1 MALSESSLQIQSER
15 WDDRVKSL
23 NNVLSTA
30 APPGNQAANGENKM
44 KFKKYSIRLAILL
57 LSCFLLACSSTNL
70 IKDIQ
75 LSSYA
80 QKQQLHEI
88 INMLQ
93 PRLDEG
99 DTLSSFQL
107 FLLAASYNGIRN
119 YSKALATTDLLQKQI
134 DQGDRGYAGADMT
147 VYPQILRGS
156 IYLDQGEPQKAIEEG
171 TLAYKLLH
179 EDGRDRQNFY
189 TSQLISIYDFLGVAH
204 ALAGNKAD
212 AQKIADSLQN
222 VSITVMNGP
231 EKYSALARIYMAL
244 KEYDNALRA
253 IRNPDAKVTGLIT
266 AFFDQT
272 FQEIPNLYILSK
284 SLYETGNIKEAKEGY
299 GQLLGHPQIE
309 QIGGIYWIVLLDRAK
324 IALAEGQKSDA
335 EDMLK
340 KAIDVIEKQRSSINS
355 EAGRIGFVGDKQ
367 TAYAEL
373 TALLL
378 VDSRYAEAFAYV
390 ERAKARALVDLLASQ
405 KDIKVR
411 GGQTE
416 QIKTTLAQID
426 KVEDTLAVVAQVED
440 KENQNKSRAVVLALK
455 KDLQEKAPELA
466 ALVSVTTPA
475 TAEIQSKIQDD
486 ETLLEYYYAGKEW
499 YVFILTDKTIVAQK
513 LPIADLEKNIDALRK
528 NIMTRNLPEFN
539 QYSQTLYRQI
549 FTSAAPAIK
558 TKKLIIV
565 PHGSLHY
572 LPFAALSDGN
582 EYLIDRFSIRM
593 LPSASVLSF
602 LKERAKQED
611 RGALIFGNPKLDDP
625 KYDLKFAQDEAL
637 AIGKIIPKS
646 NVLLRSEASK
656 TNLLNLGSEYSVIHL
671 AVHGVFDPDRPL
683 NSALLLAA
691 DRNNDG
697 LLRAGDLY
705 NLSLSADLVTLSA
718 CETALGKV
726 ATGDD
731 VVGFTR
737 GFLYAGAHS
746 LISSLWQV
754 DDEATSDLMVNFY
767 TNLSKMSKD
776 EALQQAQLKVKKQY
790 PHPYYWAAFLLT
802 GSAI

>member
-1 MALSESSLQIQSER
+1 
-15 WDDRVKSL
+15 
-23 NNVLSTA
+23 
-30 APPGNQAANGENKM
+30 M
-44 KFKKYSIRLAILL
+44 KLKKYSARLAILL
-57 LSCFLLACSSTNL
+57 LSCFFVACSLS
-70 IKDIQ
+70 KDIR

-80 QKQQLHEI
+80 QKQQIHEI

-107 FLLAASYNGIRN
+107 YLLAAAYNGIRN
-119 YSKALATTDLLQKQI
+119 YSKALVTIDLLQKQV
-134 DQGDRGYAGADMT
+134 DKGDRTFVGSDLT
-147 VYPQILRGS
+147 VYPQILRGYV
-156 IYLDQGEPQKAIEEG
+156 YLDQGEPQKAIQEG

-179 EDGRDRQNFY
+179 EEGRERKGFY
-189 TSQLISIYDFLGVAH
+189 ISQLIDIYDVLGVAN
-204 ALAGNKAD
+204 ALVGNRAN
-212 AQKIADSLQN
+212 AQIIANSLQN

-231 EKYSALARIYMAL
+231 PKYSSLARIYMAL

-253 IRNPDAKVTGLIT
+253 IRNQDAKVTGLVT
-266 AFFDQT
+266 AFYDQT
-272 FQEIPNLYILSK
+272 FQEIPKLFILSK

-299 GQLLGHPQIE
+299 DQLLGHPQTE

-324 IALAEGQKSDA
+324 IALAEGQKSVA

-378 VDSRYAEAFAYV
+378 AEGRYAEAFAYV
-390 ERAKARALVDLLASQ
+390 ERAKARVLVDLLASQ
-405 KDIKVR
+405 KDINVR
-411 GGQTE
+411 GEQTE
-416 QIKTTLAQID
+416 QIKITLAQLTKAEYDI
-426 KVEDTLAVVAQVED
+426 TVVTQSAED
-440 KENQNKSRAVVLALK
+440 KESQNKTRSVVLKLK

-466 ALVSVTTPA
+466 ALVSVTTPD
-475 TAEIQSKIQDD
+475 TAEIQNTIKDD
-486 ETLLEYYYAGKEW
+486 ETLLEYYCAGKEW
-499 YVFILTDKTIVAQK
+499 YIFVLTKKTIVAQK
-513 LPIADLEKNIDALRK
+513 LRVADLEKNIDVLRK
-528 NIMTRNLPEFN
+528 NITAQNLPDFN
-539 QYSQTLYRQI
+539 QYSQMLYHQI
-549 FTSAAPAIK
+549 FSLAAPAIK
-558 TKKLIIV
+558 TNKLIIV

-572 LPFAALSDGN
+572 LPFAALYDGN

-602 LKERAKQED
+602 LKERANQED

-625 KYDLKFAQDEAL
+625 KYDLKFAHDEAL
-637 AIGKIIPKS
+637 AISRIIPKS
-646 NVLLRSEASK
+646 DVLLRSEASK
-656 TNLLNLGSEYSVIHL
+656 TNLQKFGSKYSIIHL
-671 AVHGVFDPDRPL
+671 AVHGVFDIDKPL

-691 DRNNDG
+691 DRINDG
-697 LLRAGDLY
+697 LLRAGDIY

-737 GFLYAGAHS
+737 GFLYAGARS

-754 DDEATSDLMVNFY
+754 DDETTRDIMVNFY
-767 TNLSKMSKD
+767 TNLSKMNKD
-776 EALQQAQLKVKKQY
+776 EALRQAQLKVKNQY
-790 PHPYYWAAFLLT
+790 RHPYYWAAFLLT
-802 GSAI
+802 GSAM

>member
-1 MALSESSLQIQSER
+1 
-15 WDDRVKSL
+15 
-23 NNVLSTA
+23 
-30 APPGNQAANGENKM
+30 M
-44 KFKKYSIRLAILL
+44 KHKKYSTRLAILL
-57 LSCFLLACSSTNL
+57 LSCFLLAFSFG
-70 IKDIQ
+70 DIT
-75 LSSYA
+75 LSRYA

-99 DTLSSFQL
+99 NTLSSFQL
-107 FLLAASYNGIRN
+107 YLLAASYNGIRN
-119 YSKALATTDLLQKQI
+119 YSKAIITIDLLQKQI
-134 DQGDRGYAGADMT
+134 DQGDRSLVGSDLT

-156 IYLDQGEPQKAIEEG
+156 IYLDQGEPKKAIEEG

-179 EDGRDRQNFY
+179 EEERERQNFY
-189 TSQLISIYDFLGVAH
+189 TSQLIDIYDFLGVAY

-212 AQKIADSLQN
+212 AQKIANSLQN

-231 EKYSALARIYMAL
+231 PKYSALARIYMAL

-253 IRNPDAKVTGLIT
+253 IKNPDAKVTGLVT
-266 AFFDQT
+266 AFFNQT
-272 FQEIPNLYILSK
+272 FQEIPKLYILSK

-299 GQLLGHPQIE
+299 DQLLGHPQIE

-324 IALAEGQKSDA
+324 ISLVEGQKSVA

-378 VDSRYAEAFAYV
+378 ADRRYAAAFAYV

-405 KDIKVR
+405 KDINVR
-411 GGQTE
+411 GGQPQ
-416 QIKTTLAQID
+416 QIKTTLAQLD
-426 KVEDTLAVVAQVED
+426 KVEDNLAVVAQVAD

-455 KDLQEKAPELA
+455 KDLQEKEPELA
-466 ALVSVTTPA
+466 TLVTVTTPA
-475 TAEIQSKIQDD
+475 TAEIQSKLTPE
-486 ETLLEYYYAGKEW
+486 ETLLEYYFTGKNW
-499 YVFILTDKTIVAQK
+499 YVFILTSGSITAQK
-513 LPIADLEKNIDALRK
+513 LPITDLERNIEALRK
-528 NIMTRNLPEFN
+528 TITAHNSIG
-539 QYSQTLYRQI
+539 YSQYTQALHRQL
-549 FTSAAPAIK
+549 FAPIAPVIK

-565 PHGSLHY
+565 PHGALHY
-572 LPFAALSDGN
+572 LPFSALSDGK
-582 EYLIDRFSIRM
+582 EYLIDRFSLRT

-602 LKERAKQED
+602 LQARTKKTEA
-611 RGALIFGNPKLDDP
+611 GTALILGNPNLGNP

-637 AIGKIIPKS
+637 AIRKILPKS
-646 NVLLRSEASK
+646 KVL
-656 TNLLNLGSEYSVIHL
+656 LGSEATETSLKTYGSQYSFIHL
-671 AVHGVFDPDRPL
+671 AAHGTFDMDKPL
-683 NSALLLAA
+683 NSALLLAK
-691 DRNNDG
+691 DKDNDG
-697 LLRAGDLY
+697 ILRAGDLY
-705 NLSLSADLVTLSA
+705 NLSLNADLVTLSA

-737 GFLYAGAHS
+737 GFLYAGARS

-754 DDEATSDLMVNFY
+754 DDQATRDLMVNFY
-767 TNLSKMSKD
+767 NNLSKMSKD
-776 EALQQAQLKVKKQY
+776 EALRQAQRKVKKQY
-790 PHPYYWAAFLLT
+790 PHPYYWAAFMLT

>member
-1 MALSESSLQIQSER
+1 
-15 WDDRVKSL
+15 
-23 NNVLSTA
+23 
-30 APPGNQAANGENKM
+30 M
-44 KFKKYSIRLAILL
+44 KLKKYPTLLAILF
-57 LSCFLLACSSTNL
+57 LSCFLLAFSF
-70 IKDIQ
+70 KDIKI
-75 LSSYA
+75 SRYA
-80 QKQQLHEI
+80 QKQQIHEI
-88 INMLQ
+88 INTLQ
-93 PRLDEG
+93 PSLDEG

-107 FLLAASYNGIRN
+107 YLLAASYSGIRN

-134 DQGDRGYAGADMT
+134 DKGDRTYVGSDIT

-156 IYLDQGEPQKAIEEG
+156 IYLDQGEFQKAVQEG
-171 TLAYKLLH
+171 DLAFKLLH
-179 EDGRDRQNFY
+179 EEGRNKSGLY
-189 TSQLISIYDFLGVAH
+189 TSQLINIYDILGVSH
-204 ALAGNKAD
+204 ALAGNKVD
-212 AQKIADSLQN
+212 AQRIAQSLQN
-222 VSITVMNGP
+222 VRIPGITGP
-231 EKYSALARIYMAL
+231 EKYSALGRIYMAL
-244 KEYDNALRA
+244 KEYDHALSA
-253 IRNPDAKVTGLIT
+253 IRNPDSKVTGLAT
-266 AFFDQT
+266 AFYDQT

-284 SLYETGNIKEAKEGY
+284 SLYETGNIKEATEGY
-299 GQLLGHPQIE
+299 DQLLGHPQIE

-324 IALAEGQKSDA
+324 IALTEGRKSAA

-367 TAYAEL
+367 AAYAEL

-378 VDSRYAEAFAYV
+378 ADGRYAEAFAYV

-405 KDIKVR
+405 KDINVR

-416 QIKTTLAQID
+416 QIKTTLAELTKAENDLTVVVQAD
-426 KVEDTLAVVAQVED
+426 K
-440 KENQNKSRAVVLALK
+440 KEGQSKTRSVVLALK

-466 ALVSVTTPA
+466 SLVSVTTPA
-475 TAEIQSKIQDD
+475 TAEIQSKIKDD
-486 ETLLEYYYAGKEW
+486 ETLLEYYSAGKEW
-499 YVFILTDKTIVAQK
+499 YVFILTGKTIVAQK
-513 LPIADLEKNIDALRK
+513 LPVADLEKNIDALRE
-528 NIMTRNLPEFN
+528 NIKTRNLPEFN
-539 QYSQTLYRQI
+539 QYSRTLYHQI
-549 FTSAAPAIK
+549 FTLAAPAIK

-572 LPFAALSDGN
+572 LPFVALSDGK

-637 AIGKIIPKS
+637 AIGRIIPKS

-656 TNLLNLGSEYSVIHL
+656 TNLQYYGSKYSVIHL
-671 AVHGVFDPDRPL
+671 AVHGVFDLDKPL

-697 LLRAGDLY
+697 LLRAADLY

-737 GFLYAGAHS
+737 GFLYAGTRS

-754 DDEATSDLMVNFY
+754 DDEATRDLMVNFY

-776 EALQQAQLKVKKQY
+776 EALRQAQLEVKKQY

-802 GSAI
+802 GSAM

>member
-1 MALSESSLQIQSER
+1 
-15 WDDRVKSL
+15 
-23 NNVLSTA
+23 
-30 APPGNQAANGENKM
+30 M
-44 KFKKYSIRLAILL
+44 KLKKYSTRLAILL
-57 LSCFLLACSSTNL
+57 LSCFFVACSLS
-70 IKDIQ
+70 KDIR

-80 QKQQLHEI
+80 QKQQIHEI

-134 DQGDRGYAGADMT
+134 DKGNRGYVGADLT
-147 VYPQILRGS
+147 VYPQILRGYV
-156 IYLDQGEPQKAIEEG
+156 YLDQGEPQKAIQEG

-179 EDGRDRQNFY
+179 EDGRDSQNFY

-212 AQKIADSLQN
+212 AQKIANSLQN
-222 VSITVMNGP
+222 VSITVMTVMAGP
-231 EKYSALARIYMAL
+231 PKYSALARIYMAL
-244 KEYDNALRA
+244 KEYDNALTA
-253 IRNPDAKVTGLIT
+253 IKNPDAKVTGSIT
-266 AFFDQT
+266 AFYDQT
-272 FQEIPNLYILSK
+272 FQEIPKLYILSK
-284 SLYETGNIKEAKEGY
+284 SLYETGNINEAKEGY

-324 IALAEGQKSDA
+324 IALAEGQKSVA

-367 TAYAEL
+367 AAYAEL

-378 VDSRYAEAFAYV
+378 ADGRYAEAFAYV

-405 KDIKVR
+405 KDINVR

-416 QIKTTLAQID
+416 QIKTTLVQLD
-426 KVEDTLAVVAQVED
+426 KLEDNLAVVAQVED

-466 ALVSVTTPA
+466 ALVSVTTLA
-475 TAEIQSKIQDD
+475 TAEIQSKIKDD
-486 ETLLEYYYAGKEW
+486 ETLLEYYCAGKEW
-499 YVFILTDKTIVAQK
+499 YVFILTGKTIVGQK
-513 LPIADLEKNIDALRK
+513 LPVADLEKNIDALRK
-528 NIMTRNLPEFN
+528 NITTRNLPEFN
-539 QYSQTLYRQI
+539 QYSWTLYRQI
-549 FTSAAPAIK
+549 FTLVAPSIK
-558 TKKLIIV
+558 TIKLIIV

-572 LPFAALSDGN
+572 LPFAALSDGK

-656 TNLLNLGSEYSVIHL
+656 TNLQNFGSKYSVIHL
-671 AVHGVFDPDRPL
+671 AVHGVFDLDKPL

-697 LLRAGDLY
+697 LLRAADLY

-737 GFLYAGAHS
+737 GFFYAGARS

-754 DDEATSDLMVNFY
+754 DDEATRDLMVNFY

-776 EALQQAQLKVKKQY
+776 EALRQAQLKAKKQY

-802 GSAI
+802 GSAM

>member
-1 MALSESSLQIQSER
+1 MRPDETG
-15 WDDRVKSL
+15 K
-23 NNVLSTA
+23 NN
-30 APPGNQAANGENKM
+30 M
-44 KFKKYSIRLAILL
+44 KFQRYSIQLAVLL
-57 LSCFLLACSSTNL
+57 LSCFFVGCSLS
-70 IKDIQ
+70 KDIT

-80 QKQQLHEI
+80 QKQQIHEI

-93 PRLDEG
+93 PEIDEG
-99 DTLSSFQL
+99 DTLSPFQL
-107 FLLAASYNGIRN
+107 YLLSASYAGIRN
-119 YSKALATTDLLQKQI
+119 YSKSLATTDLLQKQI
-134 DQGDRGYAGADMT
+134 DKGDRTFVGADLT

-156 IYLDQGEPQKAIEEG
+156 VYLDQGEPQKAIREG
-171 TLAYKLLH
+171 VLAYKLLH
-179 EDGRDRQNFY
+179 EEGRERKSFY
-189 TSQLISIYDFLGVAH
+189 MSQLISIYDILGVAH
-204 ALAGNKAD
+204 ALAGNNAD

-222 VSITVMNGP
+222 VSIDAMNVMNGP
-231 EKYSALARIYMAL
+231 PKYSALARIYMAL
-244 KEYDNALRA
+244 KEYDHALTA
-253 IRNPDAKVTGLIT
+253 IRNPDAKVTGFIT

-299 GQLLGHPQIE
+299 AQLLGHPQIE
-309 QIGGIYWIVLLDRAK
+309 QIGSIYWIVLLDRAK
-324 IALAEGQKSDA
+324 IALAEGQKTAA
-335 EDMLK
+335 EEMLK

-378 VDSRYAEAFAYV
+378 ADGRYAEAFAYV

-405 KDIKVR
+405 KDINFR
-411 GGQTE
+411 GGETGGETDQNR
-416 QIKTTLAQID
+416 TTLARLE
-426 KVEDTLAVVAQVED
+426 KAEDSLAIVAQVED
-440 KENQNKSRAVVLALK
+440 KENQKKNRAVVLALK

-475 TAEIQSKIQDD
+475 TAEIQSRIKDD
-486 ETLLEYYYAGKEW
+486 ETLLEYYYTGKEW
-499 YVFILTDKTIVAQK
+499 YVFVLTGKTITAMK
-513 LPIADLEKNIDALRK
+513 LPASDLGNNIDALRN
-528 NIMTRNLPEFN
+528 NISTRNLPEFN
-539 QYSQTLYRQI
+539 EYSRTLYRQI
-549 FTSAAPAIK
+549 FALAAPAIQ

-572 LPFAALSDGN
+572 LPFAVLSDGSD
-582 EYLIDRFSIRM
+582 YLIDRFSIRM
-593 LPSASVLSF
+593 LPSASVLRF
-602 LKERAKQED
+602 LKERANQEN
-611 RGALIFGNPKLDDP
+611 RGALVFGNPKLDDP

-637 AIGKIIPKS
+637 AIGRIIPKS
-646 NVLLRSEASK
+646 VVFLRSEASK
-656 TNLLNLGSEYSVIHL
+656 TNLQNLGSKYSVIHL
-671 AVHGVFDPDRPL
+671 AVHGVFDLDKPL

-731 VVGFTR
+731 VIGFTR
-737 GFLYAGAHS
+737 GFLYAGARS

-754 DDEATSDLMVNFY
+754 DDEATRDLMVNFY
-767 TNLSKMSKD
+767 TNLSEMSKD
-776 EALQQAQLKVKKQY
+776 EALRQAQLKVKKQY
-790 PHPYYWAAFLLT
+790 PQPFYWAAFLLT
-802 GSAI
+802 GSAL

>member
-1 MALSESSLQIQSER
+1 
-15 WDDRVKSL
+15 
-23 NNVLSTA
+23 
-30 APPGNQAANGENKM
+30 M
-44 KFKKYSIRLAILL
+44 KFKKYSSRLLILL
-57 LSCFLLACSSTNL
+57 LSCFFFACSLS
-70 IKDIQ
+70 KDII

-80 QKQQLHEI
+80 QKQQIHEI

-93 PRLDEG
+93 PSLDKG
-99 DTLSSFQL
+99 DRLSSFQL
-107 FLLAASYNGIRN
+107 YLLSASYIGIRN
-119 YSKALATTDLLQKQI
+119 YNKALATTDLLQKQI
-134 DQGDRGYAGADMT
+134 DGGDRTLVGSDLT

-156 IYLDQGEPQKAIEEG
+156 VYLDQGEFQKAIQEG
-171 TLAYKLLH
+171 NLAFKLLH
-179 EDGRDRQNFY
+179 EASRDKGGFY
-189 TSQLISIYDFLGVAH
+189 TSQLINIYDILGVAH
-204 ALAGNKAD
+204 ALAGNIAE
-212 AQKIADSLQN
+212 AQKIAQSLQN

-231 EKYSALARIYMAL
+231 EKYSALARIYIAL
-244 KEYDNALRA
+244 KEYDHALTA
-253 IRNPDAKVTGLIT
+253 IKNPNAKVTGAIT
-266 AFFDQT
+266 AFYDQT
-272 FQEIPNLYILSK
+272 FQEIPNRFILSK
-284 SLYETGNIKEAKEGY
+284 SLYETGYIKEAKEGY
-299 GQLLGHPQIE
+299 DQLLGHPQIE

-324 IALAEGQKSDA
+324 IALAEGQRRVA

-340 KAIDVIEKQRSSINS
+340 KAADVIEKQRSSINS

-367 TAYAEL
+367 TVYAEL

-378 VDSRYAEAFAYV
+378 NDGRYAEAFAYV

-405 KDIKVR
+405 KNINPH

-416 QIKTTLAQID
+416 QIKTTLAELNKAEND
-426 KVEDTLAVVAQVED
+426 LTVVAQIQD
-440 KENQNKSRAVVLALK
+440 QSGRIKTRSIVLALK

-466 ALVSVTTPA
+466 TLISVTTPA
-475 TAEIQSKIQDD
+475 AAEIQSKIKDD
-486 ETLLEYYYAGKEW
+486 ETLLEYYCAGKDW
-499 YVFILTDKTIVAQK
+499 YVFILTGKTIAAQK
-513 LPIADLEKNIDALRK
+513 LPSAGLEKNIDALRK
-528 NIMTRNLPEFN
+528 TIATRNMPEFN
-539 QYSQTLYRQI
+539 QSSRTLYRQI
-549 FTSAAPAIK
+549 FAGAAPAIK

-582 EYLIDRFSIRM
+582 DYLIDSFSIRM
-593 LPSASVLSF
+593 LPSASVLNF
-602 LKERAKQED
+602 LTEGTKQAG

-637 AIGKIIPKS
+637 AIGRIIPESK
-646 NVLLRSEASK
+646 VLLRSEASK
-656 TNLLNLGSEYSVIHL
+656 TNLQNFGSNYSIIHL
-671 AVHGVFDPDRPL
+671 AVHGVFDPDKPL

-705 NLSLSADLVTLSA
+705 NLSLRTDLVTLSA

-754 DDEATSDLMVNFY
+754 DDEVTSNLMVNFY
-767 TNLSKMSKD
+767 TNLAKMSKD
-776 EALQQAQLKVKKQY
+776 EALQQAQLKVKKHY

-802 GSAI
+802 GSAM

>member
-1 MALSESSLQIQSER
+1 FVGS
-15 WDDRVKSL
+15 
-23 NNVLSTA
+23 
-30 APPGNQAANGENKM
+30 
-44 KFKKYSIRLAILL
+44 
-57 LSCFLLACSSTNL
+57 
-70 IKDIQ
+70 
-75 LSSYA
+75 
-80 QKQQLHEI
+80 
-88 INMLQ
+88 
-93 PRLDEG
+93 
-99 DTLSSFQL
+99 
-107 FLLAASYNGIRN
+107 
-119 YSKALATTDLLQKQI
+119 DL
-134 DQGDRGYAGADMT
+134 T

-156 IYLDQGEPQKAIEEG
+156 VYLDQGEPQKAIQEG
-171 TLAYKLLH
+171 ALAYKLLH
-179 EDGRDRQNFY
+179 EGGREKSTFY
-189 TSQLISIYDFLGVAH
+189 TSQLIDIYDILGVAH
-204 ALAGNKAD
+204 ALSGNKVD
-212 AQKIADSLQN
+212 AQKIANSLKN

-231 EKYSALARIYMAL
+231 PKYSALARIYMAL
-244 KEYDNALRA
+244 KEYDNALTA
-253 IRNPDAKVTGLIT
+253 IKNPDARVTGLVT
-266 AFFDQT
+266 AFYDQT
-272 FQEIPNLYILSK
+272 FQEIPKLYILSK

-324 IALAEGQKSDA
+324 IALAEGQKSVA

-378 VDSRYAEAFAYV
+378 ADGRYAEAFAYV

-416 QIKTTLAQID
+416 QIKTALVRLD
-426 KVEDTLAVVAQVED
+426 KVEDDLAIVAQVED

-486 ETLLEYYYAGKEW
+486 ETLLEYYYADKEW
-499 YVFILTDKTIVAQK
+499 YVFILTGKTIVAMK
-513 LPIADLEKNIDALRK
+513 LPAADLENNIDALRK
-528 NIMTRNLPEFN
+528 NITTRNIPEFN
-539 QYSQTLYRQI
+539 QYSRTLYRQI
-549 FTSAAPAIK
+549 FALAAPAIK

-582 EYLIDRFSIRM
+582 EYLIDRFSLRM

-637 AIGKIIPKS
+637 AIGRIIPKS

-656 TNLLNLGSEYSVIHL
+656 TNLQNLGDKYSVIHL
-671 AVHGVFDPDRPL
+671 AVHGVFDLDKPL

-697 LLRAGDLY
+697 LLRASDLY

-737 GFLYAGAHS
+737 GFLYAGARS

-754 DDEATSDLMVNFY
+754 DDEATRDLMVHFY
-767 TNLSKMSKD
+767 TNLSEMSKD
-776 EALQQAQLKVKKQY
+776 EALRQAQLKAKKQY

-802 GSAI
+802 GSAM